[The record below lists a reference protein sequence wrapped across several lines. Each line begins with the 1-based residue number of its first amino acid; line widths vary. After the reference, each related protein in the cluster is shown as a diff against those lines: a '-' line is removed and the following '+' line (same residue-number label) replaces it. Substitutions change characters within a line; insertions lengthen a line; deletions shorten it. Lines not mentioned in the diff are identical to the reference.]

1 MKYLGQ
7 SLLILYCLFAIACKE
22 TSIDINNQGNSGSA
36 SAQVATVSGE
46 VRDSQGA
53 PLVDVHVVTIPFGRT
68 IETDSSG
75 RKIIESVV
83 TDREGKFLIAD
94 VAQGSYKLLFLGSGY
109 IKSTLALGPVDFIP
123 ENLVEGVIQKSVV
136 LDVFPE
142 AGDGDN
148 PPVALFDPE
157 DKKRMTEVLV
167 SRGIRFKD
175 VVNNI
180 ESLNATQF
188 KLLVVGHDATV
199 FTEIN
204 QLISAKE
211 QIDDFLENNG
221 SIYMGQLNDF
231 SVESTP
237 MPFFVGDR
245 QYILHTEEAPFND
258 FTSGNVQ
265 DAGHPLVQGVN
276 FEDWTYI
283 EAGQQT
289 VKHNVTFD
297 AAVRNSFSGPNWRII
312 VTTPAEDFVSG
323 SGQVLSDADVII
335 AEYIDPRSGAS
346 LVVNQG
352 AYYQATFGDLT
363 DEDAIRLT
371 GNVVSYIKQL
381 NSR

>member
-1 MKYLGQ
+1 MKYLGRG
-7 SLLILYCLFAIACKE
+7 LLVLYCLLAIACKD
-22 TSIDINNQGNSGSA
+22 TSIKIDNQGNSGSA

-46 VRDSQGA
+46 VRDTQGV
-53 PLVDVHVVTIPFGRT
+53 PLVDVHVVTIPFGRA
-68 IETDSSG
+68 IETDAAG

-83 TDREGKFLIAD
+83 TDSEGRFLIAD

-123 ENLVEGVIQKSVV
+123 ENLVDGVIQKSVV
-136 LDVFPE
+136 LEMFPE

-157 DKKRMTEVLV
+157 DKKRMTEILV
-167 SRGIRFKD
+167 SRGIRFTN

-180 ESLNATQF
+180 ESLDAANF
-188 KLLVVGHDATV
+188 KTLVVGHDATV
-199 FTEIN
+199 FTEIS
-204 QLISAKE
+204 QLIAAKE
-211 QIDDFLENNG
+211 QLDDFLENNG

-245 QYILHTEEAPFND
+245 QYVLHTEEAPFND

-265 DAGHPLVQGVN
+265 DAGHPLVQNVSFN
-276 FEDWTYI
+276 DWTFI
-283 EAGQQT
+283 ESGQQT
-289 VKHNVTFD
+289 VKNNVTFD
-297 AAVRNSFSGPNWRII
+297 AAVASSFTGPNWRII

-323 SGQVLSDADVII
+323 AGQVFADADVII

-363 DEDAIRLT
+363 DQDAIRLT
-371 GNVVSYIKQL
+371 DNVVSYIKQL